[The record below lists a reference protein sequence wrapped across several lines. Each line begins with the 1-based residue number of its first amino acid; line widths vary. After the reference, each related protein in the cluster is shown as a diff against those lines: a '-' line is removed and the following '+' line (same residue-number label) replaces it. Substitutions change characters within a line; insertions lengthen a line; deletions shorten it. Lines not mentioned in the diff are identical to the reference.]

1 MFVIFPNTQAIADY
15 LAKYIT
21 QKIIAN
27 PATSLGLA
35 TGSTMEPIYARL
47 LQKVHTDQLDLS
59 QLTTFNL
66 DEYIGLG
73 PGHPQ
78 SYYYFMQQHLFAA
91 AGLTPAQVNLPCGVC
106 ADLEQECQD
115 YAAKLKA
122 LGGVDT
128 QLLGI
133 GSNGHI
139 GFNEPGTPFDSVT
152 HVVELAPKTRRDNAR
167 FFDHV
172 DDVPTHAITMG
183 IAEILAAKEIF
194 IVATGRHKAEIMA
207 RLYSSAIDEQLPASA
222 LKQHAHL
229 RILVDAEA
237 AELLPTHIKQ
247 VV

>member
-1 MFVIFPNTQAIADY
+1 MKRILLLLF
-15 LAKYIT
+15 LAAANCFSV
-21 QKIIAN
+21 IAN
-27 PATSLGLA
+27 PQENTDDLTQFPRNIIMDVADGMRPAYTTAYRNFADEPNTDKVEAVIFDTIFVGNA
-35 TGSTMEPIYARL
+35 STYPAAVSGY
-47 LQKVHTDQLDLS
+47 VTDS
-59 QLTTFNL
+59 
-66 DEYIGLG
+66 
-73 PGHPQ
+73 
-78 SYYYFMQQHLFAA
+78 AA
-91 AGLTPAQVNLPCGVC
+91 
-106 ADLEQECQD
+106 
-115 YAAKLKA
+115 
-122 LGGVDT
+122 
-128 QLLGI
+128 
-133 GSNGHI
+133 
-139 GFNEPGTPFDSVT
+139 FNEPGTPFDSVT

-194 IVATGRHKAEIMA
+194 LVATGRHKAEIMA